1 MQKTTVHEVDKRRI
15 PHNDLSNPNEDFDSI
30 NDNDRQQSTSA
41 TSSPQSDSLRT
52 DCILVYGHNDDSD
65 NDEDSYNSAEP
76 YMSPLERRERFED
89 YLKSKQ
95 HLILQTVE
103 SPSTKKTFVK
113 VHTPFKILL
122 KTAEKMR
129 MGLPIEKIEENKNNA
144 LEPNKSCWNR
154 FTTSLKR
161 PFRLDESLSKHD
173 PDYYT
178 AIYSSNNP
186 KFEHLF
192 HTLRGS
198 KELYFTPSERSLLT
212 YELLTRAHSDD
223 HGENLA
229 QAPPIG
235 QPKMNTVAGLR
246 KGVRR
251 PGIDRLIAKKA
262 YESYFPLHEPFHS
275 NVRNIN
281 DDGLNDR
288 EVRLNDRQ
296 KLKKYWATMRQCFKF
311 QPLFL
316 IRSYMGEKVAF
327 YFALTGF
334 YNQMLI
340 PPALVGLIIFIYG
353 VASVFTDT
361 PTSDICGSYGQ
372 STYMCPRCDKICP
385 FWKLSE
391 SCVYSKISYV
401 FDNTATVVF
410 AILMSLWARWF
421 VEFWKRRE
429 AVLRYEWDS
438 INFDSTIE
446 PIRPAYETKAEKM
459 GGERRTNPVT
469 EINEP
474 YIPRIKQI
482 PSFILSVVVVIVTIA
497 IVCVTI
503 FCTIIYRVQM
513 DYLLKNTSVKTY
525 SSIIITITSAIVNLI
540 CSLILSL
547 LYYWIAGKI
556 TDLELHK
563 YQSKYD
569 NSLIMKIYLF
579 QFVNFYASLF
589 YIAFFKGRSTEYP
602 SNYGEPGKGDFT
614 EQCDPAGCLV
624 ELSIQLLIIMIGM
637 QIVSNL
643 WEFIYAMGRTCTR
656 LFRNH
661 GKKYEDEPWEEDYN
675 LYDFNSIVLIDEYL
689 ELVIQFGFVT
699 LFAVAF
705 PLAPLFA
712 LINNLVELRLDAW
725 KLLTRY
731 KRPIP
736 FKAADIGIWSDIFSG
751 VSYLA
756 VLTNAIVIAWTSEF
770 IPKMAY
776 RILQSTGS
784 SLSGYVD
791 WTLTSISI
799 ADYNNTGRMP
809 PDVPG
814 GLTSCRYRD
823 FRSSAAPYS
832 ESLIY
837 WNVLAARLAF
847 IIVFEHAVFFII
859 YIMNWLVPDVPK
871 TIQNKIDH
879 ERYID
884 QRERWTTHET
894 TDEKFKQAAVASE
907 AISKMRRPS
916 NNLPNSTLETKDE
929 FPARQSKQKKH
940 KGIRVSPAHE
950 Q

>member
-1 MQKTTVHEVDKRRI
+1 ML
-15 PHNDLSNPNEDFDSI
+15 HNDLSNPDADFGSI
-30 NDNDRQQSTSA
+30 NNNDRRQSILA
-41 TSSPQSDSLRT
+41 TSSPQSDSLPI
-52 DCILVYGHNDDSD
+52 DCILVYSRDDDSN
-65 NDEDSYNSAEP
+65 NDEDSHDNGEP
-76 YMSPLERRERFED
+76 HMSPSERRERFED

-95 HLILQTVE
+95 HLILQRVKT
-103 SPSTKKTFVK
+103 SSTKKMYVK
-113 VHTPFKILL
+113 VHTPFHILL
-122 KTAEKMR
+122 LTAEKMR
-129 MGLPIEKIEENKNNA
+129 MRLPIEKIEENKNNA
-144 LEPNKSCWNR
+144 LEPPNKSCWNR

-161 PFRLDESLSKHD
+161 PFRLDLSLSKHD

-192 HTLRGS
+192 ATLRGS

-223 HGENLA
+223 HDGDLS

-235 QPKMNTVAGLR
+235 QPKINTVVALR
-246 KGVRR
+246 EGVRR

-262 YESYFPLHEPFHS
+262 YQSYFPLHEPLRDD
-275 NVRNIN
+275 VRHTN
-281 DDGLNDR
+281 DEELNDR
-288 EVRLNDRQ
+288 E
-296 KLKKYWATMRQCFKF
+296 KLTKHWATMRQCFKF
-311 QPLFL
+311 QPLSL
-316 IRSYMGEKVAF
+316 IRSYMGEKIAF

-340 PPALVGLIIFIYG
+340 PPAIVGLIIFIYG
-353 VASVFTDT
+353 AATVFTDT

-372 STYMCPRCDKICP
+372 STYMCPRCDLSCP
-385 FWKLSE
+385 FWKLNE

-401 FDNTATVVF
+401 FDNIATVVF

-438 INFDSTIE
+438 INFDSTFE
-446 PIRPAYETKAEKM
+446 PIRPAYETKAEKI
-459 GGERRTNPVT
+459 GGERRINPVT
-469 EINEP
+469 EIEEP
-474 YIPRIKQI
+474 YISLKKRIRWL
-482 PSFILSVVVVIVTIA
+482 ILSVVVVIVTVA
-497 IVCVTI
+497 IVCVTV
-503 FCTIIYRVQM
+503 FCTIIYRIQM
-513 DYLLKNTSVKTY
+513 DYLLKSTSVKTY
-525 SSIIITITSAIVNLI
+525 SSIIITVTSAVMNLI

-547 LYYWIAGKI
+547 LYYWIASKL

-569 NSLIMKIYLF
+569 NSLIIKIYLF
-579 QFVNFYASLF
+579 QFANFYASLF

-624 ELSIQLLIIMIGM
+624 ELSIQLIIIMIGM

-643 WEFIYAMGRTCTR
+643 WEFIYAMGRTLTR

-689 ELVIQFGFVT
+689 ELAIQFGFVT

-814 GLTSCRYRD
+814 GLTYCRYRD
-823 FRSSAAPYS
+823 FRSSAAPYT
-832 ESLIY
+832 ESSIY

-859 YIMNWLVPDVPK
+859 YILNWLVPDVPK

-884 QRERWTTHET
+884 QRERWTHET
-894 TDEKFKQAAVASE
+894 TDEKFKQAAVTSE
-907 AISKMRRPS
+907 AISRMFRIS
-916 NNLPNSTLETKDE
+916 TNLPNSTLETKDK
-929 FPARQSKQKKH
+929 PPTQRPVQRKNNRI
-940 KGIRVSPAHE
+940 GVSRIDE
-950 Q
+950 